1 MFEPFPPAG
10 ERLIRALYG
19 QAQALPA
26 SLFNLGISPYINAS
40 IVVTVLLVLP
50 AEIFTFQWLARLK
63 EARKEGKSVSGEGLC
78 KVLAK
83 LISMG
88 GEIIGCAMHHY
99 PPAPPPL
106 YAG

>member
-1 MFEPFPPAG
+1 M
-10 ERLIRALYG
+10 IRALYG

-63 EARKEGKSVSGEGLC
+63 EARKEGKSVSGRGGRGKEESRRRGAYKEGKSVC
-78 KVLAK
+78 V
-83 LISMG
+83 
-88 GEIIGCAMHHY
+88 
-99 PPAPPPL
+99 
-106 YAG
+106 